1 MTFKH
6 TNFDDS
12 ATMRSLIKVAAEK
25 GWVKQESIQ
34 KTASVSEDLSPGD
47 NLTENVI
54 KLCSGLRNSGLDK
67 FADELEIKFLTYKQA
82 NSLYGVH
89 KEEGKDLIDAAHP
102 KGGHKME
109 DLPDAVIGTIIENRL
124 KILNVVNKKPTGKL
138 ASHLDIMKA
147 VKVALGQDSS
157 TLVDGK
163 LNEVKNRFHSLLA
176 IMKSNAGES
185 NVGSLSVLAPISK
198 GYTTKPVTESSI
210 KAALNAVSLAK
221 NYLKYLDPKKEEALK
236 KQHQDEYANMSDADR
251 FRYVSA
257 IKDYDTWEKVSV
269 MLDSIAALYND
280 ALKLLGGDVGLVSKF
295 DTLITKLNSYR
306 SLLNDEGFTPEDRTQ
321 GNAWISYYIS
331 TLENWKTVF
340 AGLDPETKAT
350 EAARYDQKFKE
361 LKVKVDELYKQLVA

>member
-25 GWVKQESIQ
+25 GWVKQEPIQ
-34 KTASVSEDLSPGD
+34 KTASVSEDLSPSD

-109 DLPDAVIGTIIENRL
+109 DLADAVIGTILENRL

-163 LNEVKNRFHSLLA
+163 LNEVKNRFHSLLVA
-176 IMKSNAGES
+176 MKSAGGEN
-185 NVGSLSVLAPISK
+185 NVGSLSALAPISK

-210 KAALNAVSLAK
+210 KAALNAVASAK
-221 NYLKYLDPKKEEALK
+221 NYLRYLDPKKEEILK
-236 KQHQDEYANMSDADR
+236 KQHQEDFSSMSEEDK

-257 IKDYDTWEKVSV
+257 IRDYDTWEKVSII
-269 MLDSIAALYND
+269 LDSIAALYND
-280 ALKLLGGDVGLVSKF
+280 TLKLLAGDVGLVSKF
-295 DTLITKLNSYR
+295 DALVTKLNSYR
-306 SLLNDEGFTPEDRTQ
+306 SLLNDEGFTPEDRKQ

-331 TLENWKTVF
+331 TLENWKNVF

-350 EAARYDQKFKE
+350 EAARYEQKFQE